1 MGLVFFILILELR
14 VHTFLLEVNIMKR
27 KMIAVLM
34 ACVVLTMGSLTGCGQ
49 EAAAPAEPPREVIEG
64 DASEGSSEQAD
75 QAEAEVN
82 NGETAGEEA
91 SSGSDAAN
99 GLPGMTMQFGYD
111 GPVYTVELED
121 NDTAATLVD
130 YASRGEYNL
139 PIYTY
144 EDYEN
149 EEVLQF
155 YDIPSRYEIPAEAEH
170 YTEEKAGELYYSY
183 PNRVILFYQ
192 DAQIEAD
199 YTKIGTLTTTEG
211 LVDAVTSNEPLRDWD
226 CLVIP
231 VRVVQE

>member
-1 MGLVFFILILELR
+1 
-14 VHTFLLEVNIMKR
+14 MKA
-27 KMIAVLM
+27 KMIAVLLT
-34 ACVVLTMGSLTGCGQ
+34 CNVLAAGFLTGCGQ
-49 EAAAPAEPPREVIEG
+49 EEAPAEPPKEVIEG
-64 DASEGSSEQAD
+64 TGTSETSGD
-75 QAEAEVN
+75 TEAEVI
-82 NGETAGEEA
+82 GDEAQTEDGDSEENA
-91 SSGSDAAN
+91 SAN
-99 GLPGMTMQFGYD
+99 GMPGMTMQFGYD
-111 GPVYTVELED
+111 GPIYTVELED

-155 YDIPSRYEIPAEAEH
+155 YDIPSRYEIPDEAEH

-192 DAQIEAD
+192 DAQIEGD

-211 LVDAVTSNEPLRDWD
+211 LVEAVTENEPLRDWN

-231 VRVVQE
+231 VRVTQ